1 MKAENRVEFQRM
13 IKMCEHKQIDLI
25 ITKSVSR
32 FARNVK
38 EALEYVRKLKLLGI
52 GVQFEKEGIYTL
64 ALGDEMLLNTFT
76 AIAQEESRAISQNQ
90 RLSIVKRMERGEYVD
105 SNAPY
110 GFRLQEKKLRA
121 FDQEADVVR
130 YIFQQYLSGWSTGE
144 IARDLTEKGIQT
156 KLGKEQWRSTKISY
170 ILSNERYVGD
180 CQYQKTYRDTTVPFK
195 QSKNRGQEDMF
206 YASETHDPIIDRE
219 SFEKVQALLQ
229 DRKKRFSKSEQL
241 NIYPLTS
248 RIRCSE
254 CGSVFRRKVRNGA
267 IKWVCAKHSADTH
280 ACPSGYYSEE
290 RIYDGFIAMINKLRF
305 GEERILDQVIAKLE
319 TAAALYKR
327 NNISAGKM
335 SKSIAELNAK
345 LVMLEQLRS
354 KGYLAIEVYQS
365 QARDFQKQI
374 SALKSERRSA
384 FESTIQTM
392 LNEVL
397 KMRALLN
404 EIEEPREE
412 FDGKLFLEL
421 VRGIEINRQDEM
433 TVTFLGGLKFTEL
446 I

>member
-1 MKAENRVEFQRM
+1 M
-13 IKMCEHKQIDLI
+13 
-25 ITKSVSR
+25 
-32 FARNVK
+32 
-38 EALEYVRKLKLLGI
+38 
-52 GVQFEKEGIYTL
+52 
-64 ALGDEMLLNTFT
+64 
-76 AIAQEESRAISQNQ
+76 
-90 RLSIVKRMERGEYVD
+90 
-105 SNAPY
+105 
-110 GFRLQEKKLRA
+110 
-121 FDQEADVVR
+121 
-130 YIFQQYLSGWSTGE
+130 
-144 IARDLTEKGIQT
+144 
-156 KLGKEQWRSTKISY
+156 
-170 ILSNERYVGD
+170 
-180 CQYQKTYRDTTVPFK
+180 
-195 QSKNRGQEDMF
+195 
-206 YASETHDPIIDRE
+206 
-219 SFEKVQALLQ
+219 LQ

-267 IKWVCAKHSADTH
+267 IKWVCARHSADTH

-290 RIYDGFIAMINKLRF
+290 RIYDGFITMVNKLRF

-335 SKSIAELNAK
+335 SQSIAELNAK

-365 QARDFQKQI
+365 QTRDIQKQI
-374 SALKSERRSA
+374 SSLKSERRSA

-392 LNEVL
+392 LDEVL
-397 KMRALLN
+397 KMRSLLN
-404 EIEEPREE
+404 EIEEPLEE
-412 FDGKLFLEL
+412 FNDKLFHEL
-421 VRGIEINRQDEM
+421 VKGIEINKQDEM